1 MNRIYQ
7 WLLLTMVIT
16 FFSSCV
22 QPEIKV
28 ALLTK
33 LEAGSIIGTS
43 EIAAVKEFER
53 THPNSRIHVIPFDDG
68 WDPVRTKQAYGEV
81 QRNNIQFLIT
91 SHTSTCATE
100 IISDI
105 NRDKRLTIVTGA
117 TTTQLSKKDDYIL
130 RIIPDATQEQTA
142 IAAKI
147 AELAPKNIL
156 IIRDLSNPGYVI
168 PAQEAVISELR
179 RLVNTVKIKTYDID
193 ANKIDITGLAPVM
206 TDASYEVLY
215 VLIGG
220 YRNIAGNIAQYFYTF
235 HPEATIFFTPWMNNK
250 ELINTAGPAIS
261 KSILPSLFPSR
272 KESPN
277 IEAYM
282 SSIETN
288 LHLSPTIISLKVYQ
302 ALELLDLAF
311 RARAANPEKAKTWL
325 LSQKTIETRLGS
337 ITFDAFGDSSAGYY
351 FITDIPGEFN

>member
-1 MNRIYQ
+1 MYQ

-16 FFSSCV
+16 LITTCD

-28 ALLTK
+28 AVLTK
-33 LEAGSIIGTS
+33 LEAGSIIGTT

-53 THPNSRIHVIPFDDG
+53 THPYSRITVIPFDDG
-68 WDPVRTKQAYGEV
+68 WDPGRTKQAYGEV

-130 RIIPDATQEQTA
+130 RIIPDANQEQTA

-147 AELAPKNIL
+147 AKLAPKNIL

-235 HPEATIFFTPWMNNK
+235 HPEVPIFVTPWMNNK

-311 RARAANPEKAKTWL
+311 RARAANPEKA
-325 LSQKTIETRLGS
+325 
-337 ITFDAFGDSSAGYY
+337 
-351 FITDIPGEFN
+351 